1 MQTSDVRVDV
11 VIPEKGV
18 RTQQMKYPFESMEKG
33 QVRILTLDESDADM
47 TVEKLKKNVV
57 NAAKAYENRLGKM
70 KDGGKVKD
78 FATWIA
84 ETDVEV
90 FGEDGPQA
98 VKVKA
103 VFLGC
108 REDRSAEKMIEIESA
123 EEAAGMDVKTPAG
136 STAKKAKGKK

>member
-1 MQTSDVRVDV
+1 MQTSDVLMDV
-11 VIPEKGV
+11 AIPEKGM

-33 QVRILTLDESDADM
+33 QVRILTLDDSDTDM

-57 NAAKAYENRLGKM
+57 NAAKAYETRLGRM

-84 ETDVEV
+84 ETEAEV
-90 FGEDGPQA
+90 FGENGPQT

-108 REDRSAEKMIEIESA
+108 REDRSAEKMIEGEVSK
-123 EEAAGMDVKTPAG
+123 EAAAVGGTEAVPTEAK
-136 STAKKAKGKK
+136 KKAKK